1 MFLLKIT
8 LAFHLDLAGVL
19 TSSLAASSKRRVE
32 NVENIVVSM
41 DPLLKLHHLR
51 YRTFLLC
58 SGGEMLKF
66 LYVRQICKKV
76 DSL

>member
-1 MFLLKIT
+1 
-8 LAFHLDLAGVL
+8 LAGVL

-51 YRTFLLC
+51 
-58 SGGEMLKF
+58 
-66 LYVRQICKKV
+66 
-76 DSL
+76 